1 MNEGNRN
8 DLQEILTQALNEM
21 KEESGEKFNINKVNL
36 AELER
41 RTGISRGKLR
51 RLKANK
57 FVVKPHGLSG
67 RTSNNNVTE
76 AFSGVLDD
84 LLSKGVTNAFACYD
98 RICEVGYAGSKSAVK
113 NYVKNPKYLIPAKRQ
128 IASPQGSHGR
138 RYETGPGESYQMDLG
153 FVTVDTDNGKS
164 YKIACFAMICHHCGQ
179 RYIEFYKNKPL
190 KEVLNYRGMRNS
202 GKRIS

>member
-1 MNEGNRN
+1 MGEISHKKSTKKSHYDLFYILYTDIRMNEGNRN

-41 RTGISRGKLR
+41 RTGISRRKLR

-84 LLSKGVTNAFACYD
+84 LF
-98 RICEVGYAGSKSAVK
+98 
-113 NYVKNPKYLIPAKRQ
+113 
-128 IASPQGSHGR
+128 
-138 RYETGPGESYQMDLG
+138 
-153 FVTVDTDNGKS
+153 
-164 YKIACFAMICHHCGQ
+164 
-179 RYIEFYKNKPL
+179 L
-190 KEVLNYRGMRNS
+190 KV
-202 GKRIS
+202 

>member
-8 DLQEILTQALNEM
+8 DLQEILTQAFNKM
-21 KEESGEKFNINKVNL
+21 KEESGKKFNINKVNL

-57 FVVKPHGLSG
+57 FVVKPHRLSG

-84 LLSKGVTNAFACYD
+84 LLSKGVTNAFAYYD

-113 NYVKNPKYLIPAKRQ
+113 NYIKNPKYLIPAKRQ
-128 IASPQGSHGR
+128 IASLQGNHGR
-138 RYETGPGESYQMDLG
+138 RYETGPGESYQMDWG

-179 RYIEFYKNKPL
+179 R
-190 KEVLNYRGMRNS
+190 
-202 GKRIS
+202 

>member
-57 FVVKPHGLSG
+57 FVVKPHGL
-67 RTSNNNVTE
+67 
-76 AFSGVLDD
+76 FSM
-84 LLSKGVTNAFACYD
+84 TCY
-98 RICEVGYAGSKSAVK
+98 
-113 NYVKNPKYLIPAKRQ
+113 
-128 IASPQGSHGR
+128 
-138 RYETGPGESYQMDLG
+138 
-153 FVTVDTDNGKS
+153 
-164 YKIACFAMICHHCGQ
+164 
-179 RYIEFYKNKPL
+179 L
-190 KEVLNYRGMRNS
+190 KV
-202 GKRIS
+202 

>member
-1 MNEGNRN
+1 
-8 DLQEILTQALNEM
+8 M

-41 RTGISRGKLR
+41 RTGISRRKLR
-51 RLKANK
+51 RLKVNK

-128 IASPQGSHGR
+128 I
-138 RYETGPGESYQMDLG
+138 L
-153 FVTVDTDNGKS
+153 
-164 YKIACFAMICHHCGQ
+164 
-179 RYIEFYKNKPL
+179 
-190 KEVLNYRGMRNS
+190 
-202 GKRIS
+202 RIWNQDIRKVP